1 MTWTQKTLRK
11 DIECAGIGLHSGVRA
26 AMRMRPAPPNSG
38 IVFRRLDK
46 NGAEIPARQEY
57 LQRSNL
63 ATTLAKDDVS
73 IGTVE
78 HILSAAGGLGIDNL
92 IVEVEGAEV
101 PILDGSAAPFIYL
114 MHEAGVRV
122 QQAPRQFIKI
132 LEPLRIEDDDK
143 FVAIYPSDRFKI
155 SYTIDFEHPLIGEQR
170 QTFVVT
176 PRCFTEQIAPA
187 RTFGF
192 LREVEALRRAGFAL
206 GGSMENAI
214 VVGNNSILNNQLRFE
229 DEFVRHKILDAIG
242 DLMLAGAPILG
253 HVVAYRAGH
262 ALHAGLVEE
271 IERCAESW
279 RMVTWEDMVYDIA
292 SRRPYLV
299 PARA

>member
-11 DIECAGIGLHSGVRA
+11 DIECAGIGLHSGVRV
-26 AMRMRPAPPNSG
+26 AMRMRPAPPGSG

-46 NGAEIPARQEY
+46 DGAEIPARQEY

-63 ATTLAKDDVS
+63 ATTLSKNDAS

-114 MHEAGVRV
+114 MHEAGIRV

-132 LEPLRIEDDDK
+132 LEPLRIEEDDK

-176 PRCFTEQIAPA
+176 PRCFAEQIAPA

-262 ALHAGLVEE
+262 ALHAGLVEK
-271 IERCAESW
+271 IERHAEAW
-279 RMVTWEDMVYDIA
+279 RMVTWEDVVYDIA

>member
-11 DIECAGIGLHSGVRA
+11 DIECAGIGLHSGVRV

-46 NGAEIPARQEY
+46 GGAEIPARQEY

-63 ATTLAKDDVS
+63 ATTLSKNDVS

-122 QQAPRQFIKI
+122 QQASRQFIKI
-132 LEPLRIEDDDK
+132 LEPLRIEEDDK

-155 SYTIDFEHPLIGEQR
+155 SYTIDFEHPLIGVQR

-271 IERCAESW
+271 IERHAEAW
-279 RMVTWEDMVYDIA
+279 RMVTWEDVVYDIA

>member
-1 MTWTQKTLRK
+1 MNWTQKTLRK
-11 DIECAGIGLHSGVRA
+11 DIDCAGIGLHSGVRV
-26 AMRMRPAPPNSG
+26 AMRLRPAPPNSG
-38 IVFRRLDK
+38 IVFRRMDLG
-46 NGAEIPARQEY
+46 GAEIPARQEH

-63 ATTLAKDDVS
+63 ATTLAHGNAS

-78 HILSAAGGLGIDNL
+78 HVLAAAAGLGIDNL
-92 IVEVEGAEV
+92 VVEIEGKEV

-114 MHEAGVRV
+114 MHEAGIKV

-132 LEPLRIEDDDK
+132 TEPLRVEQQDK

-170 QTFVVT
+170 QDFVIT

-192 LREVEALRRAGFAL
+192 LREVEALRKAGLAL
-206 GGSMENAI
+206 GGSMENAV
-214 VVGNNSILNNQLRFE
+214 VVGDNSILNNQLRFE

-242 DLMLAGAPILG
+242 DLALVGAPLLG
-253 HVVAYRAGH
+253 HVVAHRAGH
-262 ALHAGLVEE
+262 ALHASLVETILSARE
-271 IERCAESW
+271 AW
-279 RMVTWEDMVYDIA
+279 QTVTWEDVVYDIA

-299 PARA
+299 PARV